1 MHLISARAE
10 RAYSRSILKR
20 LKMSQTLSSANT
32 FQIHTKNISSDN
44 THLRFSSHRAHKIEE
59 EIQIYSQPARSL
71 SRAHRRGTGAFC
83 SRRERQDAQFCGD
96 FPLVLLKHIAETT
109 HISASHHAER
119 IKLKKKRVDIYYH
132 HPSRVHFCECTEEEQ
147 IGFCSRHERQKFS
160 KTRQIFSAEKWSN
173 NNTTDDDDGGGGA
186 STSKIESILRTTTT
200 TTTLVFETYCE
211 NGRIEIWCARS
222 RTRKRFR
229 KSSLESS

>member
-20 LKMSQTLSSANT
+20 LKMSQTRSSANT
-32 FQIHTKNISSDN
+32 FQTHTKNISSDN
-44 THLRFSSHRAHKIEE
+44 THLRFSSRRAHTIEE
-59 EIQIYSQPARSL
+59 EIQVYSLSPARSL
-71 SRAHRRGTGAFC
+71 SRARRRGTGAFR
-83 SRRERQDAQFCGD
+83 SRRERRDAQFCG
-96 FPLVLLKHIAETT
+96 LVLFKNIAETT

-119 IKLKKKRVDIYYH
+119 MKLKKKRVDVYYH
-132 HPSRVHFCECTEEEQ
+132 QPSRVHFCECTEEEQ
-147 IGFCSRHERQKFS
+147 NDTSDKNF
-160 KTRQIFSAEKWSN
+160 KTRQIFSAQKWS

-186 STSKIESILRTTTT
+186 STSKIESLMRTTTT
-200 TTTLVFETYCE
+200 TTAALFLETCCE
-211 NGRIEIWCARS
+211 NNGRIIEIWCARS

>member
-1 MHLISARAE
+1 MHTQSSQERKTTIVVLFFLLLLLAKFSFFRRRYKDDDAFYTLCVSLPLKVRSVFLKNGSTDFCRQVGQMHLISARAE

-20 LKMSQTLSSANT
+20 LKMSQTRSSANT

-59 EIQIYSQPARSL
+59 EIQVYSQPARSL

-147 IGFCSRHERQKFS
+147 IGFLLA
-160 KTRQIFSAEKWSN
+160 TRATKIFKN
-173 NNTTDDDDGGGGA
+173 A
-186 STSKIESILRTTTT
+186 SD
-200 TTTLVFETYCE
+200 F
-211 NGRIEIWCARS
+211 
-222 RTRKRFR
+222 
-229 KSSLESS
+229 